1 MNWKKIL
8 YFDLRGLF
16 SSARAT
22 DETAVSAYDFW
33 FVRIFTLFSG
43 GRREGFSK
51 PGRHALDTRNYRPGR
66 YYRWIAGKR
75 WRGPF
80 YLSSS
85 RWRRD
90 LLSMVSTLAAIV
102 RTNGS
107 LTKGLEAAA
116 REENRLMRRFN
127 SVQIWALAKACAV
140 GALFVAIG
148 LYITFNAFEFMNTL
162 AVLVFCSVCFVGMIV
177 SMIVLHR
184 SRPGEALFLAL
195 RDHLAAG
202 RPLSEAM
209 RGMHRFFPSFYADMV
224 KAGEDSG
231 RLGECLEQLCDDTV
245 HSIKLGRV
253 FTIFVVYLG
262 GVFAVQCTILS
273 FLCFKVYPVFAEI
286 AHDFGGQLP
295 WPARAV
301 MSAADSLYHF
311 PAAKTALVALAVL
324 IVILGPPFL
333 LRIRRRAVFTRPLM
347 GLLAVVPGLR
357 GLVVR
362 QNLASIAVVVEKLLR
377 AGVPLDQT
385 IQSASETSINPLY
398 RNLLVRVRARMLQ
411 GETLSD
417 ALDAESTPILVPKAF
432 RGFVSIGER
441 SGLLPE
447 ALARIGE
454 LYRRAVE
461 KQLQILVDAVL
472 PFGVIGLGF
481 LTLIAELSLF
491 LTLSSIY
498 DRINV
503 L

>member
-22 DETAVSAYDFW
+22 DQAAVSAYDFW
-33 FVRIFTLFSG
+33 FVRVFTFFSG

-127 SVQIWALAKACAV
+127 SVQVWALVKACAV

-148 LYITFNAFEFMNTL
+148 LYITFSAFEFMNTA

-195 RDHLAAG
+195 RDHLAAVFLRRHGQG
-202 RPLSEAM
+202 R
-209 RGMHRFFPSFYADMV
+209 
-224 KAGEDSG
+224 
-231 RLGECLEQLCDDTV
+231 
-245 HSIKLGRV
+245 
-253 FTIFVVYLG
+253 
-262 GVFAVQCTILS
+262 
-273 FLCFKVYPVFAEI
+273 
-286 AHDFGGQLP
+286 
-295 WPARAV
+295 
-301 MSAADSLYHF
+301 
-311 PAAKTALVALAVL
+311 
-324 IVILGPPFL
+324 
-333 LRIRRRAVFTRPLM
+333 
-347 GLLAVVPGLR
+347 
-357 GLVVR
+357 
-362 QNLASIAVVVEKLLR
+362 
-377 AGVPLDQT
+377 
-385 IQSASETSINPLY
+385 
-398 RNLLVRVRARMLQ
+398 
-411 GETLSD
+411 
-417 ALDAESTPILVPKAF
+417 
-432 RGFVSIGER
+432 
-441 SGLLPE
+441 
-447 ALARIGE
+447 
-454 LYRRAVE
+454 
-461 KQLQILVDAVL
+461 
-472 PFGVIGLGF
+472 
-481 LTLIAELSLF
+481 
-491 LTLSSIY
+491 
-498 DRINV
+498 
-503 L
+503 